1 MDKISIKFI
10 KPMNT
15 LVIKNEEGRGL
26 FTSSNN
32 SLVISIPNLASLLKF
47 LILHG
52 FLNVKVL
59 EGLIEEYYT
68 YLGNNYYQR
77 KYTEKE

>member
-26 FTSSNN
+26 FVSSNN

-59 EGLIEEYYT
+59 EGLVEEYYT
-68 YLGNNYYQR
+68 HLGNNYYQR